1 MHVSVVYAQAHEQVI
16 EALDVAAGTTVE
28 EAVRMSGIP
37 DAFPEIDLKV
47 NKLGIFA
54 KLVKNDQELQEGDRV
69 EIYRPLPR
77 KPRDA
82 HAVDD
87 KKARIRARKEQR
99 AESQKSENAGG
110 ESQDG

>member
-1 MHVSVVYAQAHEQVI
+1 MHISVVYALPNEQFL
-16 EALDVAAGTTVE
+16 EELDVADGTTAE
-28 EAVRMSGIP
+28 EAVHMSGMIEKHP
-37 DAFPEIDLKV
+37 DIDLSV

-54 KLVKNDQELQEGDRV
+54 KLVKGGQVLQDGDRV

-99 AESQKSENAGG
+99 SRQS
-110 ESQDG
+110 S